1 MSVDLHWE
9 YYPKECS
16 NKLILPFLT
25 YETGRW
31 LSDKSVSK
39 EFWASLD
46 ELSEWDSD
54 NHCWIFTDVVKL
66 FEFAVSTE
74 VPAVMSDFIAECEY
88 LLYSGIKHKSDDIF
102 VVWKR

>member
-1 MSVDLHWE
+1 MSVNLHWE
-9 YYPKECS
+9 YYPKECN

-31 LSDKSVSK
+31 LSGKSVSK
-39 EFWASLD
+39 EFYASCD
-46 ELSEWDSD
+46 ELGKWDDD
-54 NHCWIFTDVVKL
+54 NECWIFTDVTNL
-66 FEFAVSTE
+66 FKFAVRTE
-74 VPAVMSDFIAECEY
+74 VPTVMSDFITECEY